1 MKVYYEFIFI
11 INFLLDFM
19 ILYGTKRILKINK
32 RYIRLILGSLIGSL
46 TTIFLF
52 IKIPNTFLA
61 ILKIILSILINFTSF
76 GKKNILKNTL
86 YFYLISIIL
95 GGTFYLFDFPKD
107 IITCYL
113 FLIIGSILIIFVL
126 CKEFLN
132 YKETVLNKYFVKII
146 IQKKEYLLEG
156 FIDTGNRLV
165 SPIKKE
171 SIILVNLKIPLK
183 KVIYVPYKALNTSGI
198 IPCIRPDKI
207 VINNKEINNCL
218 IGIATEKFA
227 LKDIDCILP
236 NKLKEELC

>member
-11 INFLLDFM
+11 LNFLLDFM

-32 RYIRLILGSLIGSL
+32 KDIRLLLGSLIGSL

-52 IKIPNTFLA
+52 IKIPNFSLA
-61 ILKIILSILINFTSF
+61 ILKIVLSILINFASF
-76 GKKNILKNTL
+76 GRKNILKNTF

-95 GGTFYLFDFPKD
+95 GGAFYLFDIPENIVF
-107 IITCYL
+107 CYL
-113 FLIIGSILIIFVL
+113 FLIIGSIFIISIIYKV
-126 CKEFLN
+126 FLN
-132 YKETVLNKYFVKII
+132 YKEKIINKYLVKII
-146 IQKKEYLLEG
+146 YQKKEYLLEG

-207 VINNKEINNCL
+207 LINNKEITNCL
-218 IGIATEKFA
+218 IGIANEKFA

>member
-32 RYIRLILGSLIGSL
+32 RYVRLILGSLIGSL
-46 TTIFLF
+46 TTIVLF
-52 IKIPNTFLA
+52 IKIPNYLLA
-61 ILKIILSILINFTSF
+61 IFKIILSILINFTSF

-95 GGTFYLFDFPKD
+95 GGTFYLFDFSKN
-107 IITCYL
+107 IISYYL
-113 FLIIGSILIIFVL
+113 FLISGSIFIIFIL

-132 YKETVLNKYFVKII
+132 YKETVLNKYFVRII
-146 IQKKEYLLEG
+146 VQKKEYLLEG

-198 IPCIRPDKI
+198 IPCIKPDKI

-218 IGIATEKFA
+218 IGIANEKFA

>member
-1 MKVYYEFIFI
+1 MKIYYEFIFLL
-11 INFLLDFM
+11 NFLLDFM

-32 RYIRLILGSLIGSL
+32 KNFRLIFGSLIGTS
-46 TTIFLF
+46 TTLFLF
-52 IKIPNTFLA
+52 IKISNFTLI
-61 ILKIILSILINFTSF
+61 ILKIVLSFFINYASF
-76 GKKNILKNTL
+76 GKKNIIKNTG

-95 GGTFYLFDFPKD
+95 GGSFYLLDFSKN
-107 IITCYL
+107 IYCYYL
-113 FLIIGSILIIFVL
+113 LLIIGSAFIIFIF
-126 CKEFLN
+126 CKEFLS
-132 YKETVLNKYFVKII
+132 YKEKIVNKYLVKIVY
-146 IQKKEYLLEG
+146 QKKEYLLEG

-171 SIILVNLKIPLK
+171 SVILVNLKIPLK

-207 VINNKEINNCL
+207 IINNKKISHCL

-227 LKDIDCILP
+227 FSDANCILP